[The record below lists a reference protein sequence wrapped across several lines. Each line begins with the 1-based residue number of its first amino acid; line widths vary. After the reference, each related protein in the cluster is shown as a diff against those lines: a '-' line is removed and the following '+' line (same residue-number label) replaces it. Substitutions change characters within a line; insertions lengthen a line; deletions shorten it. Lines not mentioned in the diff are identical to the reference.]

1 MSPVAAMPSYY
12 FRIRTGR
19 YADASG
25 HGTELADRKAAWEE
39 LTSVCADMLGSIAR
53 HLAENA
59 EWQMEMLD
67 ESKKPVFRIRLVAES
82 LRTELASVTLRSTA
96 VI

>member
-59 EWQMEMLD
+59 ESQMEMLD

-82 LRTELASVTLRSTA
+82 FEPNWQALPCDPQP
-96 VI
+96 